1 MKRFLLSVL
10 CSCLLLPLCG
20 PAVAADVIMC
30 VGDSITAGYGVTA
43 PYPSQLQS
51 MVGGKATVVNKGLNG
66 EMTTGGLS
74 RLNGY
79 MLEVKPQYVLILEGA
94 NDAIFGVAF
103 STVKFNL
110 AKMIDTVRFYKA
122 TPILSTLPPNTRD
135 PGINAYIPGYNKAI
149 FDLGASM
156 GLKPIIKLE
165 REIKSSRKSFNLS
178 HANIKTETVLVLKKK

>member
-66 EMTTGGLS
+66 EL
-74 RLNGY
+74 L
-79 MLEVKPQYVLILEGA
+79 A
-94 NDAIFGVAF
+94 
-103 STVKFNL
+103 KFN
-110 AKMIDTVRFYKA
+110 K
-122 TPILSTLPPNTRD
+122 
-135 PGINAYIPGYNKAI
+135 
-149 FDLGASM
+149 
-156 GLKPIIKLE
+156 GL
-165 REIKSSRKSFNLS
+165 
-178 HANIKTETVLVLKKK
+178 ANIKANGTYQAILDKYIKK

>member
-94 NDAIFGVAF
+94 NDAIFGVLHHADH
-103 STVKFNL
+103 L
-110 AKMIDTVRFYKA
+110 AARSAAPVQ
-122 TPILSTLPPNTRD
+122 RD
-135 PGINAYIPGYNKAI
+135 GQP
-149 FDLGASM
+149 D
-156 GLKPIIKLE
+156 
-165 REIKSSRKSFNLS
+165 
-178 HANIKTETVLVLKKK
+178 HAARSVHPLD

>member
-66 EMTTGGLS
+66 
-74 RLNGY
+74 
-79 MLEVKPQYVLILEGA
+79 
-94 NDAIFGVAF
+94 
-103 STVKFNL
+103 
-110 AKMIDTVRFYKA
+110 
-122 TPILSTLPPNTRD
+122 
-135 PGINAYIPGYNKAI
+135 
-149 FDLGASM
+149 
-156 GLKPIIKLE
+156 
-165 REIKSSRKSFNLS
+165 
-178 HANIKTETVLVLKKK
+178 